1 MNSASQET
9 DRQRCLDL
17 ITGSDAPKKLIV
29 AGPGTG
35 KTHTFRVLLD
45 GITGPRLALT
55 FINALSIDLAKRLGD
70 EIETYTFHGFCRR
83 LLHSTPTNG
92 ITQGVDYYPPLILL
106 FAEDLS
112 LLGEA
117 PAGVDEIEHDFH
129 HLAPNSP
136 MIAGAMRSGD
146 YYNAVGHID
155 AVYRA
160 LSHLEDH
167 PDGIPRYNQIVVDEY
182 QDFSLLEANF
192 IAVLSSKNAT
202 LIVGDDDQALY
213 GFKHASAA
221 YIRDLAQDPMYIH
234 FELPYCSRCTQVLVD
249 ATHTVI
255 EHARQAGLLNNRINK
270 RYECY
275 LPDKQEDSDRYPQ
288 IVYAHCT
295 VERNNAP
302 YIGKYI
308 HQRILDIPREDIDAS
323 RADGNPTVLITGPP
337 QFTKRVY
344 DYLSR
349 YFPDVELRTSG
360 RAEIAPLHGYRRLVR
375 DARSRLGWRIIL
387 HTYPPNN
394 LRDILHASLN
404 EGEELSELLADS
416 YRTKHLR
423 NAELLA
429 RLQQDDPL
437 TAEEIGDLEA
447 AVQMP
452 YLDLRAELKLD
463 GETET
468 AVADDSAGDTPGSP
482 RIMVTT
488 LVGAKGLQA
497 SHVFVVGLSEGHFPM
512 SNNNVTDDEVC
523 CLLVALTRAQKSCTI
538 ISCGRFGNQPLRRS
552 KFLAWLN
559 PHLRGERIDAE
570 YFRNLS

>member
-1 MNSASQET
+1 MNSASQEA

-70 EIETYTFHGFCRR
+70 EIETYTFHGFCRQ

-192 IAVLSSKNAT
+192 IAVLSSNGSPA
-202 LIVGDDDQALY
+202 
-213 GFKHASAA
+213 
-221 YIRDLAQDPMYIH
+221 
-234 FELPYCSRCTQVLVD
+234 C
-249 ATHTVI
+249 
-255 EHARQAGLLNNRINK
+255 RQ
-270 RYECY
+270 
-275 LPDKQEDSDRYPQ
+275 
-288 IVYAHCT
+288 
-295 VERNNAP
+295 
-302 YIGKYI
+302 
-308 HQRILDIPREDIDAS
+308 
-323 RADGNPTVLITGPP
+323 
-337 QFTKRVY
+337 
-344 DYLSR
+344 
-349 YFPDVELRTSG
+349 
-360 RAEIAPLHGYRRLVR
+360 RLVR
-375 DARSRLGWRIIL
+375 QGHHGEAVDVSMSSRS
-387 HTYPPNN
+387 
-394 LRDILHASLN
+394 
-404 EGEELSELLADS
+404 
-416 YRTKHLR
+416 
-423 NAELLA
+423 
-429 RLQQDDPL
+429 
-437 TAEEIGDLEA
+437 
-447 AVQMP
+447 V
-452 YLDLRAELKLD
+452 
-463 GETET
+463 
-468 AVADDSAGDTPGSP
+468 
-482 RIMVTT
+482 
-488 LVGAKGLQA
+488 
-497 SHVFVVGLSEGHFPM
+497 
-512 SNNNVTDDEVC
+512 
-523 CLLVALTRAQKSCTI
+523 VALPGTDRAAIRDVLASPLLWSSVICE
-538 ISCGRFGNQPLRRS
+538 RFGES
-552 KFLAWLN
+552 
-559 PHLRGERIDAE
+559 GEH
-570 YFRNLS
+570 